1 MRSGQRAHVPLAR
14 DDNGLT
20 GAVPAHGSVRVLS
33 DGEQVGFEFTPSPA
47 IVGLNDFWAVQGDA
61 LEGIDGNEDDTGICI
76 DAMLGVTI
84 ADGVKDYMGTFRVRS
99 TLGRAETTTPT

>member
-1 MRSGQRAHVPLAR
+1 MTCAIS
-14 DDNGLT
+14 
-20 GAVPAHGSVRVLS
+20 AHGGVGVLG
-33 DGEQVGFEFTPSPA
+33 DGEEMGLELSSPTA
-47 IVGLNDFWAVQGDA
+47 VVGLDDFWAIEGDA
-61 LEGIDGNEDDTGICI
+61 LEGVDGNEDDSGVCI